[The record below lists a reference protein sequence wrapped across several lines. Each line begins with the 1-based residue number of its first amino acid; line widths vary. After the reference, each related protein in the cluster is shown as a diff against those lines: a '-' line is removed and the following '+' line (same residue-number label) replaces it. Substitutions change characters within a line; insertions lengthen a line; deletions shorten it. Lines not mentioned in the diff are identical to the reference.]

1 MEAKRRLTFLVI
13 PSSPHKR
20 SFSISVPFLM
30 VPGLFFAFG
39 FVLLI
44 AFAGIWRSYH
54 YHQIAQN
61 AHRLEMENRAAKA
74 HIKDQEGKIEQL
86 TQALLKISERTAYI
100 QNYLGLKAEGAGSGM
115 PPSGMRAQGGIELAP
130 QNVSKSYKPYSA
142 GVDRQGSIED
152 AKTGS
157 FSLQD
162 IGQLDA
168 DLKQIVGTLR
178 GRQEK
183 LERVPSISPVGPR
196 ESWISSPY
204 GMRIS
209 PFTGQE
215 QFHPGIDIAGAERTP
230 IMAPAKGTVV
240 FVGREGSLGMT
251 VRIKHDS
258 LYESTYGHLKKA
270 AVKKG
275 QRVDQGDVIGYMG
288 NSGRSTGPHLHYA
301 IEKNGKN
308 VNPFPYMKDWRDGS
322 PVLAAEK

>member
-1 MEAKRRLTFLVI
+1 MEATRRLTFLVI
-13 PSSPHKR
+13 PSSPGNR
-20 SFSISVPFLM
+20 AFSISVPFLV
-30 VPGLFFAFG
+30 VPGLFFTFG
-39 FVLLI
+39 MILLI
-44 AFAGIWRSYH
+44 AFAGVWRSYH
-54 YHQIAQN
+54 FQQVAQN
-61 AHRLEMENRAAKA
+61 AHRLEMENRSAKA
-74 HIKDQEGKIEQL
+74 RIKDQEGKIEQL
-86 TQALLKISERTAYI
+86 TQALLNISERTAYI

-115 PPSGMRAQGGIELAP
+115 RAQGGIELAP
-130 QNVSKSYKPYSA
+130 QNVSKSSKPYSA
-142 GVDRQGSIED
+142 EADRQGSIEE
-152 AKTGS
+152 AKAGS

-183 LERVPSISPVGPR
+183 LERVPSISPVDPR

-240 FVGREGSLGMT
+240 FVGREGSLGTT

-258 LYESTYGHLKKA
+258 AYESTYGHLKKA

-288 NSGRSTGPHLHYA
+288 NTGRSTGPHLHYA

-322 PVLAAEK
+322 PVLAAGK